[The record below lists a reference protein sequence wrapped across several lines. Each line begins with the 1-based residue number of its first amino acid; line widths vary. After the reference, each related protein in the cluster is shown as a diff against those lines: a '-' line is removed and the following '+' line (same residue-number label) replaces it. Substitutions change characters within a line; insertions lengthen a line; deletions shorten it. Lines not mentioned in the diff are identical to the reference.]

1 LNGKEN
7 HPRSGSGAGDRAE
20 ALVEGVPV
28 FDGNGLGEAA
38 RRDRELIEEADAA
51 EENEA
56 IAVPVRDEPTG
67 ACWPIFDRSM

>member
-56 IAVPVRDEPTG
+56 
-67 ACWPIFDRSM
+67 